1 VRDRSRMGTT
11 ADKRLV
17 DQAIDAYVDWR
28 EHCLAVQDAY
38 DRWAHATRSRAAS
51 AFREYTI
58 ALDHEERSSLHYAL
72 LVGCLVR

>member
-1 VRDRSRMGTT
+1 MGTT

-17 DQAIDAYVDWR
+17 DEAIDAYVDRR
-28 EHCLAVQDAY
+28 ERCLAVQDAY
-38 DRWAHATRSRAAS
+38 GRWARAPRSRAAT

-58 ALDHEERSSLHYAL
+58 ALDREEGSSLRYAL